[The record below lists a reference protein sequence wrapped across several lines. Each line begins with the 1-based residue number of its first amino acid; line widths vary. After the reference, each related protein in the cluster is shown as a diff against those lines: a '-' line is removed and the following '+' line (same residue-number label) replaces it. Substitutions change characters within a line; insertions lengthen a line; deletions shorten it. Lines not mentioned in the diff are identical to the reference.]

1 MQRRL
6 KIEQSCQKFS
16 ILQHILFIN
25 VLIICK
31 QIEVTSFKNSM
42 YQIYQKVD
50 LPFYLHYLKPCVCF
64 GRGRGHTQ
72 GTSDNLNK
80 NQGPLFDKS
89 GTIFF
94 KDH

>member
-1 MQRRL
+1 
-6 KIEQSCQKFS
+6 
-16 ILQHILFIN
+16 
-25 VLIICK
+25 
-31 QIEVTSFKNSM
+31 M

-80 NQGPLFDKS
+80 NQGPLFDQS